1 MEFKKGIPLNQAFGA
16 VLTLVLIGVLVII
29 GIFIFVNLGTTFNT
43 TAASVSNET
52 QAWIN
57 QSGYTLAAT
66 ANISFNTPVISQV
79 WNVTNGTG
87 FGNYNNT
94 IITAGNYTVSSAG
107 VLSNITTATFSD
119 VSVSYTYL
127 WGGQEGI
134 ATNTM
139 IVQFG
144 TYPVLVG
151 LIGTIIFLGLVIG
164 VLVAS
169 FAFGGRRGSG
179 V

>member
-1 MEFKKGIPLNQAFGA
+1 MELKKGIPLNQAFGA
-16 VLTLVLIGVLVII
+16 VLMLVLIGVLVII
-29 GIFIFVNLGTTFNT
+29 GIFIFVNLGATFNT
-43 TAASVSNET
+43 TAATTNNET
-52 QAWIN
+52 GAWIN
-57 QSGYTLAAT
+57 QTGYTLSAT
-66 ANISFNTPVISQV
+66 ANVSFNSPVITRV

-107 VLSNITTATFSD
+107 VLSNITTTTFDD
-119 VSVSYTYL
+119 VSVTYSYL

-151 LIGTIIFLGLVIG
+151 LVGTIIFLGLVIG

-169 FAFGGRRGSG
+169 FAFGGRKGSG